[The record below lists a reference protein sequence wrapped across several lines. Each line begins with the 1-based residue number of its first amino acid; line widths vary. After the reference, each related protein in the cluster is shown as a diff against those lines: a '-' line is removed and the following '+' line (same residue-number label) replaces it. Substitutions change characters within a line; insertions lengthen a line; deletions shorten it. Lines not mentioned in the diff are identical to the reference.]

1 MRRIRTFA
9 VATVWVGAL
18 AYGGAGHAPSAQS
31 AAMPHTVLAP
41 AELKW
46 GPASPALP
54 AGATSSLISGDPAK
68 EGQPFV
74 IRVKF
79 PDGYRIAPHWH
90 PTDEHVT
97 VMQGTFMIGM
107 GEKFDKA
114 ALKSLPI
121 GGYAHTVAKTPH
133 FATTK
138 GETIVQVH
146 GIGPFT
152 LTYVN
157 PEDDPRK
164 KTSAR

>member
-1 MRRIRTFA
+1 MTKIRMLALVAVWTIAFA
-9 VATVWVGAL
+9 QGAAGL
-18 AYGGAGHAPSAQS
+18 APLPQS
-31 AAMPHTVLAP
+31 PAMPHTVVAA

-54 AGATSSLISGDPAK
+54 PGATSTLVSGDPAK

-97 VMQGTFMIGM
+97 VLQGTFLIGM

-114 ALKSLPI
+114 AMKSLTV
-121 GGYAHTVAKTPH
+121 GGYAHTVAKVPH
-133 FATTK
+133 FAAAK
-138 GETIVQVH
+138 GEAIVQVH
-146 GIGPFT
+146 GLGPFT
-152 LTYVN
+152 LNYVN

-164 KTSAR
+164 KTSK

>member
-1 MRRIRTFA
+1 MTKVRALAA
-9 VATVWVGAL
+9 VAVWTAAL
-18 AYGGAGHAPSAQS
+18 TSGTAGTAPLPQSPAHAHI
-31 AAMPHTVLAP
+31 AMTP

-46 GPASPALP
+46 GAASPALP
-54 AGATSSLISGDPAK
+54 AGATSAVIYGDPSK

-74 IRVKF
+74 FRVKL

-97 VMQGTFMIGM
+97 VLQGTFLMGM
-107 GEKFDKA
+107 GEKFEKG
-114 ALKSLPI
+114 ALKSL
-121 GGYAHTVAKTPH
+121 GVGAYAHTTAKTPH
-133 FATTK
+133 FALTK

-146 GIGPFT
+146 GVGPFT
-152 LTYVN
+152 LTYAN